1 MEQTNKDRA
10 TNIATDTDA
19 GGISKHGTGDD
30 NNRARTSSCDTET
43 GHQRNTL
50 RRSSQR
56 SSDGDGDRSGEQRA
70 EGSSRQKLNAA
81 LLISITKLPPLP
93 NEPHPF
99 LPLVP
104 TLVLQDSDVGI
115 SPFKKTIL
123 GVYLIILGIAMII
136 LRHQVEQWDDYL
148 HNHWHN
154 PFRPT
159 GLLRRVMIIVFAAIS
174 ILIGVTLL
182 LVALAQE

>member
-1 MEQTNKDRA
+1 
-10 TNIATDTDA
+10 
-19 GGISKHGTGDD
+19 
-30 NNRARTSSCDTET
+30 
-43 GHQRNTL
+43 
-50 RRSSQR
+50 
-56 SSDGDGDRSGEQRA
+56 
-70 EGSSRQKLNAA
+70 

-99 LPLVP
+99 LTLVP

-148 HNHWHN
+148 RKHWHN

-182 LVALAQE
+182 LVAFAQE

>member
-1 MEQTNKDRA
+1 
-10 TNIATDTDA
+10 
-19 GGISKHGTGDD
+19 
-30 NNRARTSSCDTET
+30 
-43 GHQRNTL
+43 
-50 RRSSQR
+50 
-56 SSDGDGDRSGEQRA
+56 
-70 EGSSRQKLNAA
+70 

-182 LVALAQE
+182 LVAFAQE